1 MRQYIIRRSLLVI
14 PTLLGISIIVF
25 MMLRLVPGSVAD
37 IIISQAVR
45 SGNIGSAAVMDVD
58 EIKRALGLDVPVHV
72 QYGRWIGDIVFR
84 GSLGDS
90 LIKNV
95 PVTDLIIGKL
105 AVTVELGLLA
115 VLFSNIVSFP
125 IGVYSAIR
133 QDTIA
138 DYTGR
143 TIAILFMAVPSFWIA
158 TMIMIYPSIWWR
170 WSPSVDLVPFMENP
184 LGNLKVFLIP
194 SFLLGMAMAGDNMRM
209 TRTMMLEVLRQD
221 YIRTA
226 YSKGLREGVVVLRH
240 APEECADSGGD
251 LDRSRAARVDRRLH
265 NHRADLLPARHRTFL
280 DPGAGAKRLHGRRR
294 NKPGDCHRCSCG
306 EPIGWI
312 YPTATWTPEFVTP
325 S

>member
-1 MRQYIIRRSLLVI
+1 
-14 PTLLGISIIVF
+14 

-37 IIISQAVR
+37 LIISQAVR

-115 VLFSNIVSFP
+115 VLFSNVISFP

-133 QDTIA
+133 QDTVA
-138 DYTGR
+138 DYAGR

-158 TMIMIYPSIWWR
+158 TIIMIYPSIWWR

-240 APEECADSGGD
+240 ALKNALIPVVTLIGAELPVMIGGSIIIEQIFSLPGTGRFLIQALEQRDYTVVAGINLVIATVVVVVNLLVD
-251 LDRSRAARVDRRLH
+251 LSYG
-265 NHRADLLPARHRTFL
+265 FL
-280 DPGAGAKRLHGRRR
+280 DPRVR
-294 NKPGDCHRCSCG
+294 
-306 EPIGWI
+306 
-312 YPTATWTPEFVTP
+312 YT
-325 S
+325 

>member
-37 IIISQAVR
+37 LIISQAVR

-90 LIKNV
+90 LIKNT

-133 QDTIA
+133 QDTVA

-158 TMIMIYPSIWWR
+158 TIIMIYPSIWWR

-240 APEECADSGGD
+240 ALKNALIPVVTLIGAELPVMIGGSIIIEQIFSLPGTGRFLIQALEQRDYTVVAGINLVIATVVVVVNLLVD
-251 LDRSRAARVDRRLH
+251 LSYG
-265 NHRADLLPARHRTFL
+265 FL
-280 DPGAGAKRLHGRRR
+280 DPRVR
-294 NKPGDCHRCSCG
+294 
-306 EPIGWI
+306 
-312 YPTATWTPEFVTP
+312 YT
-325 S
+325 

>member
-1 MRQYIIRRSLLVI
+1 MRQYIIRRLLLVI

-25 MMLRLVPGSVAD
+25 MMLHLVPGSVVD

-45 SGNIGSAAVMDVD
+45 SGNIGAATVMDVE
-58 EIKRALGLDVPVHV
+58 EIKRAFGLDVPIYV

-115 VLFSNIVSFP
+115 VLFSNIISFP
-125 IGVYSAIR
+125 IGVFSAIR
-133 QDTIA
+133 QDSVA
-138 DYTGR
+138 DYLGR
-143 TIAILFMAVPSFWIA
+143 TVAILFMAVPSFWVA
-158 TMIMIYPSIWWR
+158 TIIMIYPSIWWK
-170 WSPSVDLVPFMENP
+170 WSPSLDLVPFMDNP

-226 YSKGLREGVVVLRH
+226 YSKGLRESLVVVRH
-240 APEECADSGGD
+240 ALRNALITVVTVIGAELVLLVGGAIIIEQIFALPGTGKLMLQALHQRDYTIVSGINMVVATVVVVSNLLVD
-251 LDRSRAARVDRRLH
+251 LSYAY
-265 NHRADLLPARHRTFL
+265 L
-280 DPGAGAKRLHGRRR
+280 DPRVRYG
-294 NKPGDCHRCSCG
+294 
-306 EPIGWI
+306 
-312 YPTATWTPEFVTP
+312 
-325 S
+325 

>member
-1 MRQYIIRRSLLVI
+1 
-14 PTLLGISIIVF
+14 

-37 IIISQAVR
+37 LIISQAVR

-90 LIKNV
+90 LIKNT

-133 QDTIA
+133 QDTVA
-138 DYTGR
+138 DYAGR

-158 TMIMIYPSIWWR
+158 TIIMIYPSIWWR

-240 APEECADSGGD
+240 ALKNALIPVVTLIGAELPVMIGGSIIIEQIFSLPGTGRFLIQALEQRDYTVVAGINLVIATVVVVVNLLVD
-251 LDRSRAARVDRRLH
+251 LSYG
-265 NHRADLLPARHRTFL
+265 FL
-280 DPGAGAKRLHGRRR
+280 DPRVR
-294 NKPGDCHRCSCG
+294 
-306 EPIGWI
+306 
-312 YPTATWTPEFVTP
+312 YT
-325 S
+325 

>member
-1 MRQYIIRRSLLVI
+1 MRQYIVRRLLLVI

-25 MMLRLVPGSVAD
+25 MMLHLVPGSVVD
-37 IIISQAVR
+37 IIVSQAVR
-45 SGNIGSAAVMDVD
+45 SGNIGAATVMDVE
-58 EIKRALGLDVPVHV
+58 EIKRAFGLDVPVYV

-105 AVTVELGLLA
+105 AVTIELGLLA
-115 VLFSNIVSFP
+115 VLFSNIISFP

-133 QDTIA
+133 QDSVA
-138 DYTGR
+138 DYLGR
-143 TIAILFMAVPSFWIA
+143 TVAILFMAVPSFWVA
-158 TMIMIYPSIWWR
+158 TIIMIYPSIWWK
-170 WSPSVDLVPFMENP
+170 WSPSVDLVPFMDNP

-240 APEECADSGGD
+240 ALKNALIPVVTLIGAELPVLIGGSIIIEQIFSLPGTGRFLIQALEQRDYTVVAGINLVIATVVVVVNLIVD
-251 LDRSRAARVDRRLH
+251 LSYGY
-265 NHRADLLPARHRTFL
+265 L
-280 DPGAGAKRLHGRRR
+280 DPRVRY
-294 NKPGDCHRCSCG
+294 N
-306 EPIGWI
+306 
-312 YPTATWTPEFVTP
+312 
-325 S
+325 

>member
-1 MRQYIIRRSLLVI
+1 
-14 PTLLGISIIVF
+14 

-105 AVTVELGLLA
+105 AVTIELGLLA
-115 VLFSNIVSFP
+115 VLFSNIISFP

-133 QDTIA
+133 QDTVA

-158 TMIMIYPSIWWR
+158 TMIMIYPSIWWK
-170 WSPSVDLVPFMENP
+170 WSPSVDLVPFMDNP

-226 YSKGLREGVVVLRH
+226 YSKGLREAVVVLRH
-240 APEECADSGGD
+240 ALKNALIPVVTLIGAELPVLIGGSIIIEQIFSLPGTGRFLIQALEQRDYTVVAGINLVIATVVVVVNLIVD
-251 LDRSRAARVDRRLH
+251 LSYGY
-265 NHRADLLPARHRTFL
+265 L
-280 DPGAGAKRLHGRRR
+280 DPRVRY
-294 NKPGDCHRCSCG
+294 N
-306 EPIGWI
+306 
-312 YPTATWTPEFVTP
+312 
-325 S
+325 

>member
-1 MRQYIIRRSLLVI
+1 
-14 PTLLGISIIVF
+14 

-105 AVTVELGLLA
+105 AVTIELGLLA

-133 QDTIA
+133 QDTVA

-158 TMIMIYPSIWWR
+158 TMIMIYPSIWWK

-240 APEECADSGGD
+240 ALKNALIPVVTLIGAELPVLIGGSIIIEQIFSLPGTGRFLIQALEQRDYTVVAGINLVIATVVVVVNLIVD
-251 LDRSRAARVDRRLH
+251 LSYGY
-265 NHRADLLPARHRTFL
+265 L
-280 DPGAGAKRLHGRRR
+280 DPRVRY
-294 NKPGDCHRCSCG
+294 N
-306 EPIGWI
+306 
-312 YPTATWTPEFVTP
+312 
-325 S
+325 

>member
-1 MRQYIIRRSLLVI
+1 
-14 PTLLGISIIVF
+14 
-25 MMLRLVPGSVAD
+25 MMLHLVPGSVVD

-45 SGNIGSAAVMDVD
+45 SGNIGAATVMDVE
-58 EIKRALGLDVPVHV
+58 EIKRAFGLDVPIYV

-115 VLFSNIVSFP
+115 VLFSNIISFP
-125 IGVYSAIR
+125 IGVFSAIR
-133 QDTIA
+133 QDSVA
-138 DYTGR
+138 DYLGR
-143 TIAILFMAVPSFWIA
+143 TVAILFMAVPSFWVA
-158 TMIMIYPSIWWR
+158 TIIMIYPSIWWK
-170 WSPSVDLVPFMENP
+170 WSPSLDLVPFMDNP

-240 APEECADSGGD
+240 ALKNALIPVVTLIGAELPVLIGGSIIIEQIFALPGTGRFLIQALEQRDYTVVAGINLVIATVVVVVNLIVD
-251 LDRSRAARVDRRLH
+251 LSYG
-265 NHRADLLPARHRTFL
+265 FL
-280 DPGAGAKRLHGRRR
+280 DPRVRY
-294 NKPGDCHRCSCG
+294 N
-306 EPIGWI
+306 
-312 YPTATWTPEFVTP
+312 
-325 S
+325 

>member
-1 MRQYIIRRSLLVI
+1 MRQYIIRRLLLVI

-25 MMLRLVPGSVAD
+25 MMLHLVPGSVVD

-45 SGNIGSAAVMDVD
+45 SGNIGAATVMDVE
-58 EIKRALGLDVPVHV
+58 EIKRAFGLDVPIYV

-115 VLFSNIVSFP
+115 VLFSNIISFP
-125 IGVYSAIR
+125 IGVFSAIR
-133 QDTIA
+133 QDSVA
-138 DYTGR
+138 DYLGR
-143 TIAILFMAVPSFWIA
+143 TVAILFMAVPSFWVA
-158 TMIMIYPSIWWR
+158 TIIMIYPSIWWK
-170 WSPSVDLVPFMENP
+170 WSPSLDLVPFMDNP

-240 APEECADSGGD
+240 ALKNALIPVVTLIGAELPVMIGGSIIIEQIFALPGTGRFLIQALEQRDYTVVAGINLVIATVVVVVNLIVD
-251 LDRSRAARVDRRLH
+251 LSYG
-265 NHRADLLPARHRTFL
+265 FL
-280 DPGAGAKRLHGRRR
+280 DPRVRY
-294 NKPGDCHRCSCG
+294 N
-306 EPIGWI
+306 
-312 YPTATWTPEFVTP
+312 
-325 S
+325 

>member
-25 MMLRLVPGSVAD
+25 MMLHLVPGSVAD

-45 SGNIGSAAVMDVD
+45 SGNIGSATVMDVD

-90 LIKNV
+90 LIKNT

-133 QDTIA
+133 QDTVA
-138 DYTGR
+138 DYAGR

-158 TMIMIYPSIWWR
+158 TIIMIYPSIWWR

-240 APEECADSGGD
+240 ALKNALIPVVTLIGAELPVLIGGSIIIEQIFSLPGTGRFLIQALEQRDYTVVAGINLVIATVVVVVNLLVD
-251 LDRSRAARVDRRLH
+251 LSYGY
-265 NHRADLLPARHRTFL
+265 L
-280 DPGAGAKRLHGRRR
+280 DPRVRY
-294 NKPGDCHRCSCG
+294 N
-306 EPIGWI
+306 
-312 YPTATWTPEFVTP
+312 
-325 S
+325 

>member
-105 AVTVELGLLA
+105 AVTIELGLLA

-125 IGVYSAIR
+125 IGIYSAIR
-133 QDTIA
+133 QDTVA

-158 TMIMIYPSIWWR
+158 TMIMIYPSIWWK

-226 YSKGLREGVVVLRH
+226 YSKGLREAVVVLRH
-240 APEECADSGGD
+240 ALKNALIPVVTLIGAELPVLIGGSIIIEQIFSLPGTGRFLIQALEQRDYTVVAGINLVIATVVVVVNLIVD
-251 LDRSRAARVDRRLH
+251 LSYGY
-265 NHRADLLPARHRTFL
+265 L
-280 DPGAGAKRLHGRRR
+280 DPRVRY
-294 NKPGDCHRCSCG
+294 N
-306 EPIGWI
+306 
-312 YPTATWTPEFVTP
+312 
-325 S
+325 

>member
-90 LIKNV
+90 LIKNT

-133 QDTIA
+133 QDTVA

-158 TMIMIYPSIWWR
+158 TIIMIYPSIW
-170 WSPSVDLVPFMENP
+170 
-184 LGNLKVFLIP
+184 
-194 SFLLGMAMAGDNMRM
+194 
-209 TRTMMLEVLRQD
+209 
-221 YIRTA
+221 
-226 YSKGLREGVVVLRH
+226 
-240 APEECADSGGD
+240 
-251 LDRSRAARVDRRLH
+251 
-265 NHRADLLPARHRTFL
+265 
-280 DPGAGAKRLHGRRR
+280 
-294 NKPGDCHRCSCG
+294 
-306 EPIGWI
+306 
-312 YPTATWTPEFVTP
+312 
-325 S
+325 

>member
-105 AVTVELGLLA
+105 AVTIELGLLA
-115 VLFSNIVSFP
+115 VLFSNIISFP

-133 QDTIA
+133 QDTVA

-158 TMIMIYPSIWWR
+158 TMIMIYPSIWWK
-170 WSPSVDLVPFMENP
+170 WSPSVDLVPFMDNP

-226 YSKGLREGVVVLRH
+226 YSKGLREAVVVLRH
-240 APEECADSGGD
+240 ALKNALIPVVTLIGAELPVLIGGSIIIEQIFSLPGTGRFLIQALEQRDYTVVAGINLVIATVVVVVNLIVD
-251 LDRSRAARVDRRLH
+251 LSYGY
-265 NHRADLLPARHRTFL
+265 L
-280 DPGAGAKRLHGRRR
+280 DPRVRY
-294 NKPGDCHRCSCG
+294 N
-306 EPIGWI
+306 
-312 YPTATWTPEFVTP
+312 
-325 S
+325 

>member
-90 LIKNV
+90 LIKNT

-133 QDTIA
+133 QDTVA

-240 APEECADSGGD
+240 ALKNALIPVVTLIGAELPVLIGGSIIIEQIFSLPGTGRFLIQALEQRDYTVVAGINLVIATVVVVVNLLVD
-251 LDRSRAARVDRRLH
+251 LSYGY
-265 NHRADLLPARHRTFL
+265 L
-280 DPGAGAKRLHGRRR
+280 DPRVRY
-294 NKPGDCHRCSCG
+294 N
-306 EPIGWI
+306 
-312 YPTATWTPEFVTP
+312 
-325 S
+325 

>member
-1 MRQYIIRRSLLVI
+1 
-14 PTLLGISIIVF
+14 
-25 MMLRLVPGSVAD
+25 MMLHLVPGSVAD

-45 SGNIGSAAVMDVD
+45 SGNIGSATVMDVD

-90 LIKNV
+90 LIKNT

-133 QDTIA
+133 QDTVA

-158 TMIMIYPSIWWR
+158 TIIMIYPSIWWR

-240 APEECADSGGD
+240 ALKNALIPVVTLIGAELPVMIGGSIIIEQIFSLPGTGRFLIQALEQRDYTVVAGINLVIATVVVVVNLLVD
-251 LDRSRAARVDRRLH
+251 LSYG
-265 NHRADLLPARHRTFL
+265 FL
-280 DPGAGAKRLHGRRR
+280 DPRVR
-294 NKPGDCHRCSCG
+294 
-306 EPIGWI
+306 
-312 YPTATWTPEFVTP
+312 YT
-325 S
+325 

>member
-1 MRQYIIRRSLLVI
+1 
-14 PTLLGISIIVF
+14 

-90 LIKNV
+90 LIKNT

-133 QDTIA
+133 QDTVA
-138 DYTGR
+138 DYAGR

-158 TMIMIYPSIWWR
+158 TIIMIYPSIWWR

-240 APEECADSGGD
+240 ALKNALIPVVTLIGAELPVMIGGSIIIEQIFSLPGTGRFLIQALEQRDYTVVAGINLVIATVVVVVNLLVD
-251 LDRSRAARVDRRLH
+251 LSYG
-265 NHRADLLPARHRTFL
+265 FL
-280 DPGAGAKRLHGRRR
+280 DPRVR
-294 NKPGDCHRCSCG
+294 
-306 EPIGWI
+306 
-312 YPTATWTPEFVTP
+312 YT
-325 S
+325 

>member
-1 MRQYIIRRSLLVI
+1 
-14 PTLLGISIIVF
+14 

-105 AVTVELGLLA
+105 AVTIELGLLA

-133 QDTIA
+133 QDTVA

-158 TMIMIYPSIWWR
+158 TMIMIYPSIWWK
-170 WSPSVDLVPFMENP
+170 WSPSVDLVPFMDNP

-226 YSKGLREGVVVLRH
+226 YSKGLREAVVVLRH
-240 APEECADSGGD
+240 ALKNALIPVVTLIGAELPVLIGGSIIIEQIFSLPGTGRFLIQALEQRDYTVVAGINLVIATVVVVVNLIVD
-251 LDRSRAARVDRRLH
+251 LSYGY
-265 NHRADLLPARHRTFL
+265 L
-280 DPGAGAKRLHGRRR
+280 DPRVRY
-294 NKPGDCHRCSCG
+294 N
-306 EPIGWI
+306 
-312 YPTATWTPEFVTP
+312 
-325 S
+325 

>member
-105 AVTVELGLLA
+105 AVTIELGLLA

-133 QDTIA
+133 QDTVA

-158 TMIMIYPSIWWR
+158 TMIMIYPSIWWK
-170 WSPSVDLVPFMENP
+170 WSPSVDLVPFMDNP

-226 YSKGLREGVVVLRH
+226 YSKGLREAVVVLRH
-240 APEECADSGGD
+240 ALKNALIPVVTLIGAELPVLIGGSIIIEQIFSLPGTGRFLIQALEQRDYTVVAGINLVIATVVVVVNLIVD
-251 LDRSRAARVDRRLH
+251 LSYGY
-265 NHRADLLPARHRTFL
+265 L
-280 DPGAGAKRLHGRRR
+280 DPRVRY
-294 NKPGDCHRCSCG
+294 N
-306 EPIGWI
+306 
-312 YPTATWTPEFVTP
+312 
-325 S
+325 

>member
-25 MMLRLVPGSVAD
+25 MMLHLVPGSVAD

-45 SGNIGSAAVMDVD
+45 SGNIGSATVMDVD

-90 LIKNV
+90 LIKNT

-133 QDTIA
+133 QDTVA
-138 DYTGR
+138 DYAGR

-158 TMIMIYPSIWWR
+158 TIIMIYPSIWWR

-240 APEECADSGGD
+240 ALKNALIPVVTLIGAELPVMIGGSIIIEQIFSLPGTGRFLIQALEQRDYTVVAGINLVIATVVVVVNLLVD
-251 LDRSRAARVDRRLH
+251 LSYGY
-265 NHRADLLPARHRTFL
+265 L
-280 DPGAGAKRLHGRRR
+280 DPRVRY
-294 NKPGDCHRCSCG
+294 N
-306 EPIGWI
+306 
-312 YPTATWTPEFVTP
+312 
-325 S
+325 

>member
-25 MMLRLVPGSVAD
+25 MMLHLVPGSVAD

-45 SGNIGSAAVMDVD
+45 SGNIGSATVMDVD

-90 LIKNV
+90 LIKNT

-133 QDTIA
+133 QDTVA

-158 TMIMIYPSIWWR
+158 TIIMIYPSIWWR

-240 APEECADSGGD
+240 ALKNALIPVVTLIGAELPVLIGGSIIIEQIFSLPGTGRFLIQALEQRDYTVVAGINLVIATVVVVVNLLVD
-251 LDRSRAARVDRRLH
+251 LSYGY
-265 NHRADLLPARHRTFL
+265 L
-280 DPGAGAKRLHGRRR
+280 DPRVRY
-294 NKPGDCHRCSCG
+294 N
-306 EPIGWI
+306 
-312 YPTATWTPEFVTP
+312 
-325 S
+325 

>member
-105 AVTVELGLLA
+105 AVTIELGLLA

-133 QDTIA
+133 QDTVA

-158 TMIMIYPSIWWR
+158 TMIMIYPSIWWK

-240 APEECADSGGD
+240 ALKNALIPVVTLIGAELPVLIGGSIIIEQIFSLPGTGRFLIQALEQRDYTVVAGINLVIATVVVVVNLIVD
-251 LDRSRAARVDRRLH
+251 LSYGY
-265 NHRADLLPARHRTFL
+265 L
-280 DPGAGAKRLHGRRR
+280 DPRVRY
-294 NKPGDCHRCSCG
+294 N
-306 EPIGWI
+306 
-312 YPTATWTPEFVTP
+312 
-325 S
+325 

>member
-105 AVTVELGLLA
+105 AVTIELGLLA

-133 QDTIA
+133 QDTVA

-158 TMIMIYPSIWWR
+158 TMIMIYPSIWWK

-226 YSKGLREGVVVLRH
+226 YSKGLREAVVVLRH
-240 APEECADSGGD
+240 ALKNALIPVVTLIGAELPVLIGGSIIIEQIFSLPGTGRFLIQALEQRDYTVVAGINLVIATVVVVVNLIVD
-251 LDRSRAARVDRRLH
+251 LSYGY
-265 NHRADLLPARHRTFL
+265 L
-280 DPGAGAKRLHGRRR
+280 DPRVRY
-294 NKPGDCHRCSCG
+294 N
-306 EPIGWI
+306 
-312 YPTATWTPEFVTP
+312 
-325 S
+325 

>member
-1 MRQYIIRRSLLVI
+1 MRQYIIRRLLLVI

-25 MMLRLVPGSVAD
+25 MMLHLVPGSVVD

-45 SGNIGSAAVMDVD
+45 SGNIGAATVMDVE
-58 EIKRALGLDVPVHV
+58 EIKRAFGLDVPIYV

-115 VLFSNIVSFP
+115 VLFSNIISFP
-125 IGVYSAIR
+125 IRVFSAIR
-133 QDTIA
+133 QDSVA
-138 DYTGR
+138 DYLGR
-143 TIAILFMAVPSFWIA
+143 TVAILFMAVPSFWVA
-158 TMIMIYPSIWWR
+158 TIIMIYPSIWWK
-170 WSPSVDLVPFMENP
+170 WSPSLDLVPFMDNP

-240 APEECADSGGD
+240 ALKNALIPVVTLIGAELPVMIGGSIIIEQIFALPGTGRFLIQALEQRDYTVVAGINLVIATVVVVVNLIVD
-251 LDRSRAARVDRRLH
+251 LSYG
-265 NHRADLLPARHRTFL
+265 FL
-280 DPGAGAKRLHGRRR
+280 DPRVRY
-294 NKPGDCHRCSCG
+294 N
-306 EPIGWI
+306 
-312 YPTATWTPEFVTP
+312 
-325 S
+325 

>member
-90 LIKNV
+90 LIKNT

-133 QDTIA
+133 QDTVA
-138 DYTGR
+138 DYAGR

-158 TMIMIYPSIWWR
+158 TIIMIYPSIWWR

-240 APEECADSGGD
+240 ALKNALIPVVTLIGAELPVMIGGSIIIEQIFSLPGTGRFLIQALEQRDYTVVAGINLVIATVVVVVNLLVD
-251 LDRSRAARVDRRLH
+251 LSYG
-265 NHRADLLPARHRTFL
+265 FL
-280 DPGAGAKRLHGRRR
+280 DPRVR
-294 NKPGDCHRCSCG
+294 
-306 EPIGWI
+306 
-312 YPTATWTPEFVTP
+312 YT
-325 S
+325 

>member
-25 MMLRLVPGSVAD
+25 MMLHLVPGSVAD

-45 SGNIGSAAVMDVD
+45 SGNIGSATVMDVD

-90 LIKNV
+90 LIKNT

-133 QDTIA
+133 QDTVA

-158 TMIMIYPSIWWR
+158 TIIMIYPSIWWR

-240 APEECADSGGD
+240 ALKNALIPVVTLIGAELPVMIGGSIIIEQIFSLPGTGRFLIQALEQRDYTVVAGINLVIATVVVVVNLLVD
-251 LDRSRAARVDRRLH
+251 LSYG
-265 NHRADLLPARHRTFL
+265 FL
-280 DPGAGAKRLHGRRR
+280 DPRVR
-294 NKPGDCHRCSCG
+294 
-306 EPIGWI
+306 
-312 YPTATWTPEFVTP
+312 YT
-325 S
+325 

>member
-1 MRQYIIRRSLLVI
+1 
-14 PTLLGISIIVF
+14 

-105 AVTVELGLLA
+105 AVTIELGLLA

-133 QDTIA
+133 QDTVA

-158 TMIMIYPSIWWR
+158 TMIMIYPSIWWK

-226 YSKGLREGVVVLRH
+226 YSKGLREAVVVLRH
-240 APEECADSGGD
+240 ALKNALIPVVTLIGAELPVLIGGSIIIEQIFSLPGTGRFLIQALEQRDYTVVAGINLVIATVVVVVNLIVD
-251 LDRSRAARVDRRLH
+251 LSYGY
-265 NHRADLLPARHRTFL
+265 L
-280 DPGAGAKRLHGRRR
+280 DPRVRY
-294 NKPGDCHRCSCG
+294 N
-306 EPIGWI
+306 
-312 YPTATWTPEFVTP
+312 
-325 S
+325 